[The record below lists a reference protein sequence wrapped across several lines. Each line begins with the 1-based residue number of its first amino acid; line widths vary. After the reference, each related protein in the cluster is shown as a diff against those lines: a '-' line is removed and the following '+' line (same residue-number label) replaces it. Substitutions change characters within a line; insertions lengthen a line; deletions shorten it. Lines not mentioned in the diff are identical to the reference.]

1 MIDAFE
7 LGFDVARAGDITIG
21 EMTEVE
27 LDGGLKAH
35 HSSGTSSIVI
45 ARLPRSMVEAKCH
58 GASRCVVLWVESRI
72 HSIAQPSRSGKSSSR
87 KPGKNL
93 TTSAAVCRWVK

>member
-7 LGFDVARAGDITIG
+7 LGFDIARAGNITIG

-27 LDGGLKAH
+27 LDGGLKAPFEWYLVDCDRALAA
-35 HSSGTSSIVI
+35 I
-45 ARLPRSMVEAKCH
+45 H
-58 GASRCVVLWVESRI
+58 GGGEMPRCVEVCGVVGREPDPL
-72 HSIAQPSRSGKSSSR
+72 AQPSRSGKSSSR